1 MLRATS
7 GVPVTVDR
15 KTAFYVLDQAGDMV
29 ADPAGNIWFA
39 KNVARAIALELGVMY
54 LEGSHGTIKRVVTGY
69 LPPADECG
77 CVTGTHPGRP
87 CPWAEATSAPGPAPQ
102 LLLGCTCGG
111 IGNTGAHDRSCI
123 WGNR

>member
-1 MLRATS
+1 MLKATS

-15 KTAFYVLDQAGDMV
+15 KTAFYILDPAGDMV

-69 LPPADECG
+69 LPP
-77 CVTGTHPGRP
+77 
-87 CPWAEATSAPGPAPQ
+87 EAPPEAPTAPGPAPQ

-111 IGNTGAHDRSCI
+111 IGNTGSHTRDCV
-123 WGNR
+123 WGNK